1 MLGLWMLSFS
11 LVLKFSVSVL
21 SSIRANNHVQWGF
34 LGSSDDKASAYNAGD
49 PGLIPQLGRSP
60 GEGNGNHSSTIA
72 WKIPWTEE
80 PRRLQSMGSRRVRHD

>member
-11 LVLKFSVSVL
+11 LVLKLSVSIL

-34 LGSSDDKASAYNAGD
+34 LGSSDDKASACNAETWVRSLGWED
-49 PGLIPQLGRSP
+49 PL
-60 GEGNGNHSSTIA
+60 EKEMATHSSTLA

-80 PRRLQSMGSRRVRHD
+80 PRRLQSLGSQTVRHD